1 MRLRPLLLNTHLV
14 VGLIAALPLLC
25 LGLTGAILVF
35 ENPLN
40 DAINAKMTL
49 VTPPAGGTPLS
60 LRALED
66 TVDRAYPRYR
76 IVEADFGSDDRHAW
90 GIAAV
95 APDGRGEAD
104 LFMDPYTGRTLGRP
118 EQQSEL
124 IGMIHQFHTRFLAG
138 RVGNTI
144 TGWSGVALL
153 FLAISGLILWWPA
166 KILSVR
172 NGVTGWRLAFDLHQL
187 MGGVSWV
194 LLLVLAGSGMVI
206 HWNDQALRL
215 VGKLTGATPVAPAP
229 RSLPECHGQA
239 ALGVD
244 SLIAVARAAVPGA
257 HATVIQVPDDVTRPV
272 RAIFKYP
279 EDRTPAG
286 RTLVYLAACSA
297 RPVQVLSSRTAS
309 AAYRWTRMWNR
320 EIHTGDVYGWPTRM
334 LMALAS
340 LCLPLMAVTGPLI
353 WWGRRRAAV
362 SPPRPDS

>member
-14 VGLIAALPLLC
+14 VGLVAAIPLCC

-40 DAINAKMTL
+40 DALNAKMAL
-49 VTPPAGGTPLS
+49 VTPPPGVAPLS

-66 TVDRAYPRYR
+66 TLDRAYPRYR

-95 APDGRGEAD
+95 APDGKGEAD
-104 LFMDPYTGRTLGRP
+104 LYVDPYSGKTLGRP
-118 EQQSEL
+118 EQQSQL
-124 IGMIHQFHTRFLAG
+124 VGRIHQFHTHFLAG
-138 RVGNTI
+138 RLGNTI
-144 TGWSGVALL
+144 TGWSGVVLA

-166 KILSVR
+166 KILSLR
-172 NGVTGWRLAFDLHQL
+172 AGATGWRLAFDLHQL
-187 MGGVSWV
+187 IGGISWV
-194 LLLVLAGSGMVI
+194 LLLALAGSGMVI

-215 VGKLTGATPVAPAP
+215 MGTLTGAAPVASPP
-229 RSLPECHGQA
+229 RSLPECQGKPT
-239 ALGVD
+239 LGVD
-244 SLIAVARAAVPGA
+244 SLIAFARAAVPGA

-286 RTLVYLAACSA
+286 RTLVYLAACSG
-297 RPVQVLSSRTAS
+297 RPAQVLSSRTAS

-320 EIHTGDVYGWPTRM
+320 EIHTGEVYGWPTRVVV
-334 LMALAS
+334 ALAS
-340 LCLPLMAVTGPLI
+340 LVLPLMALTGPII
-353 WWGRRRAAV
+353 WWGRRAAAAR
-362 SPPRPDS
+362 PRPGS